1 VENDEES
8 LLLRFY
14 LHSAFRIPHSAF
26 EMSDSQISTKVLTI
40 PNVLTFLR
48 MALIPVFA
56 ILLVYNREGWAL
68 VVFTIAGVSD
78 GIDGFVARQFKQE
91 SELGTIID
99 PIADK
104 LLMTTAFVMLTLSS
118 VVGTPRHL
126 PVPFWVTAT
135 VIGRDIAIVAIAGAI
150 NVMTGF
156 RGFKPSWLGK
166 ASTFV
171 QVVSVILILVAAV
184 FPQLRGFYLPTVYT
198 TVSAFAVFSGIH
210 YIFHVARLMR
220 ESENE

>member
-1 VENDEES
+1 
-8 LLLRFY
+8 
-14 LHSAFRIPHSAF
+14 
-26 EMSDSQISTKVLTI
+26 MSDSQVSSKIITI
-40 PNVLTFLR
+40 PNLLTILR

-56 ILLVYNREGWAL
+56 IMLVYHREGWAL

-78 GIDGFVARQFKQE
+78 GVDGFIARRLKQE

-104 LLMTTAFVMLTLSS
+104 LLMTTAFVMLTMSS
-118 VVGTPRHL
+118 VMGTPRHL
-126 PVPFWVTAT
+126 PVPFWVTAA
-135 VIGRDIAIVAIAGAI
+135 VIGRDVAIIAVAGAI

-171 QVVSVILILVAAV
+171 QVVGVILILVAAV
-184 FPQLRGFYLPTVYT
+184 FPQLNGFYLPTVYT
-198 TVSAFAVFSGIH
+198 TVVAFAVFSGAH

-220 ESENE
+220 ESESSGQ

>member
-1 VENDEES
+1 
-8 LLLRFY
+8 LL
-14 LHSAFRIPHSAF
+14 
-26 EMSDSQISTKVLTI
+26 
-40 PNVLTFLR
+40 
-48 MALIPVFA
+48 
-56 ILLVYNREGWAL
+56 
-68 VVFTIAGVSD
+68 VFTIAGVSD
-78 GIDGFVARQFKQE
+78 GIDGFLARRFGQE

-118 VVGTPRHL
+118 VMGTPRHL

-135 VIGRDIAIVAIAGAI
+135 VIGRDVAIVAIAGAI

-171 QVVSVILILVAAV
+171 QVVGVILILIAAV
-184 FPQLRGFYLPTVYT
+184 FPGLNGFYLPTVYT
-198 TVSAFAVFSGIH
+198 TVAAFAVFSGGH

-220 ESENE
+220 EADVSSK

>member
-1 VENDEES
+1 MSES
-8 LLLRFY
+8 
-14 LHSAFRIPHSAF
+14 
-26 EMSDSQISTKVLTI
+26 QVSTKILTI
-40 PNVLTFLR
+40 PNLLTFLR

-56 ILLVYNREGWAL
+56 IMLVYNREGWAL
-68 VVFTIAGVSD
+68 AIFTIAGVSD
-78 GIDGFVARQFKQE
+78 GVDGFVARRFKQE

-104 LLMTTAFVMLTLSS
+104 LLMTTAFVMLTLAS
-118 VVGTPRHL
+118 VIGTPRHL

-135 VIGRDIAIVAIAGAI
+135 VIGRDVMIVAVAGAI

-171 QVVSVILILVAAV
+171 QVVGVILILIAAV
-184 FPQLRGFYLPTVYT
+184 FPELRGFYLPTVYT
-198 TVSAFAVFSGIH
+198 IVAAFAVFSGIH
-210 YIFHVARLMR
+210 YIFHVAKLMR
-220 ESENE
+220 EAERSA

>member
-1 VENDEES
+1 MNES
-8 LLLRFY
+8 
-14 LHSAFRIPHSAF
+14 
-26 EMSDSQISTKVLTI
+26 QVSTKVLTI
-40 PNVLTFLR
+40 PNLLTFLR

-56 ILLVYNREGWAL
+56 IMLVYHREGWAL
-68 VVFTIAGVSD
+68 IVFTIAGVSD
-78 GIDGFVARQFKQE
+78 GVDGFIARRLNQE

-104 LLMTTAFVMLTLSS
+104 LLMTTAFVMMTIPSLL
-118 VVGTPRHL
+118 GTARHL

-135 VIGRDIAIVAIAGAI
+135 VIGRDVAIIAIAGAI

-171 QVVSVILILVAAV
+171 QVVGVILILVAAV
-184 FPQLRGFYLPTVYT
+184 LPSLNGFYLPTVYT
-198 TVSAFAVFSGIH
+198 TVVAFAVFSGVH

-220 ESENE
+220 DDTSKNRDF